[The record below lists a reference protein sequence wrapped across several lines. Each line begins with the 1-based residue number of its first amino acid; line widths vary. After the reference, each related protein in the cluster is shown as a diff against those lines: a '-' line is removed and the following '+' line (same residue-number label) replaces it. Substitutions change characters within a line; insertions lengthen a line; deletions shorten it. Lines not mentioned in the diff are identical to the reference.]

1 MYYIGTL
8 FFYLLRNKH
17 LKALPAIIAII
28 FFHII
33 WVVWHYNTIWWP
45 KSSKYLYVLIN
56 ILSFERRSWKKNC
69 HRFNFIVFFCIIS
82 YDYMVI
88 NMKIFGLVNNSRE
101 SSIYFSLLKATI
113 QEMLQSLILFSIYV
127 YIGHQFFAVWSIS
140 RITSSVNRFS
150 NFVLYL
156 VRKCIFL
163 TWYSQ

>member
-1 MYYIGTL
+1 MQILFVYVLYRNIVFLLVEKQTL
-8 FFYLLRNKH
+8 KSTSSDNCDY
-17 LKALPAIIAII
+17 
-28 FFHII
+28 FFHNI

-113 QEMLQSLILFSIYV
+113 QEMLQSLILFSIYILV
-127 YIGHQFFAVWSIS
+127 INFSLCDLYHALHLRLVDFRILFYI
-140 RITSSVNRFS
+140 
-150 NFVLYL
+150 
-156 VRKCIFL
+156 
-163 TWYSQ
+163 